1 LSYKAS
7 RRTTTAVTR
16 LASRP
21 QPKKSKAKA
30 QAGKS
35 SNGRAA
41 AHKQNGKAQL
51 TARTAD
57 KHLLYQKSVQAPEV
71 EVSFI
76 NRAFKK
82 LNGRPPQS
90 LREDFCGTALIC
102 AEWVQSRPGRTAT
115 GVDIDPKVL
124 SWGRRHNIEPIGDA
138 ARRIT
143 LLQQDVRERTSGRF
157 DVVCAF
163 NFSYWIFKTRDEMRH
178 YFKTAHRALGSDG
191 LFLLDA
197 YGGWESQECMEETR
211 RIKGGFTYVWD
222 QALFDPIT
230 HLVKNYIHFEFKDRS
245 RMERAFEYVWR
256 FWSLPELRELLL
268 EAGFSEVQ
276 VYWDTA
282 TDDDEEKYAPR
293 ARAENQPGWLAYIVA
308 RR

>member
-1 LSYKAS
+1 MTRTAS
-7 RRTTTAVTR
+7 HTQLRR
-16 LASRP
+16 
-21 QPKKSKAKA
+21 PKKKTTSPKNGQRAPK
-30 QAGKS
+30 K
-35 SNGRAA
+35 NGR
-41 AHKQNGKAQL
+41 L

-57 KHLLYQKSVQAPEV
+57 KHLLYQKAVQAPEV
-71 EVSFI
+71 EVAFM
-76 NRAFKK
+76 NRVFKK
-82 LNGRPPQS
+82 LCGRPPLS
-90 LREDFCGTALIC
+90 MREDFCGTALIC
-102 AEWVQSRPGRTAT
+102 TEWAKSRRDRTAT
-115 GVDIDPKVL
+115 GVDIDPGVL
-124 SWGRRHNIEPIGDA
+124 AWGRKHNLAPLGDD

-143 LLQQDVRERTSGRF
+143 LLQQDVRERTAKRF
-157 DVVCAF
+157 DIVCAF
-163 NFSYWIFKTRDEMRH
+163 NFSYWVFRTRDEMRE
-178 YFKTAHRALGSDG
+178 YFRAVHRSLLGDG

-197 YGGWESQECMEETR
+197 YGGWESQETMEESR

-222 QALFDPIT
+222 QATFDPIT

-245 RMERAFEYVWR
+245 RMNRAFEYVWR

-268 EAGFSEVQ
+268 EAGFSEVL